1 MLKLDARA
9 KLVASDIRIDRS
21 WRRFLKPVK
30 NQSSPA
36 NSFSDQDLGMLV
48 LFK

>member
-9 KLVASDIRIDRS
+9 KLVASGIRIDRS
-21 WRRFLKPVK
+21 WRRFLKPV

-36 NSFSDQDLGMLV
+36 SSFSNQDLGMFV